1 MASPPAPQPVPS
13 WWLSLASR
21 LGRVAIICLIV
32 ENFLLL
38 LAPLAFLVGGLP
50 PNIGMTSASLLLVF
64 SDAGFLVSLADLFA
78 VIGFSIL
85 ASVFFLILVGLV
97 RSKRRVPYDT
107 LLLGG
112 AIACAIAVI
121 PVELYAHARAAG
133 TVASLDAVAATGG
146 LTAASALILL
156 VSLLYLFFALR
167 IEGTVKPLKFA
178 SLKWPVYGAVNVFGS
193 LAIAGFFQGLAAG
206 TPRTD
211 AFTIGLVVKM
221 TLVPVLGVLAYR
233 DLFDRFPNWARI
245 PVAGAPILP
254 APVAVAPRRV
264 FARRTPTPAT
274 VRPLPPPPS
283 PENTMQP
290 LPPPPR
296 D

>member
-1 MASPPAPQPVPS
+1 MASPPAPQPLPS

-21 LGRVAIICLIV
+21 LGRVAIVCLIV

-38 LAPLAFLVGGLP
+38 LAPLAFLTGLNP
-50 PNIGMTSASLLLVF
+50 GSFMTTGSLLSVF
-64 SDAGFLVSLADLFA
+64 SDAGFLLSLADLFA
-78 VIGFSIL
+78 VIGFTIL
-85 ASVFFLILVGLV
+85 APVFFLILFGLV

-112 AIACAIAVI
+112 AIACAIAVV

-156 VSLLYLFFALR
+156 VSLLYLFFSLR
-167 IEGTVKPLKFA
+167 VEGTVKPLKLA
-178 SLKWPVYGAVNVFGS
+178 CLKWPVYGAVNVFGS

-206 TPRTD
+206 TPRME

-245 PVAGAPILP
+245 PVAGAPILS
-254 APVAVAPRRV
+254 APVAAAPRRV
-264 FARRTPTPAT
+264 FARRTSTPAT

-283 PENTMQP
+283 PENEMKP
-290 LPPPPR
+290 LPPPPT

>member
-1 MASPPAPQPVPS
+1 MASPPAPQPVAS

-21 LGRVAIICLIV
+21 LGRVAIVCLIV

-38 LAPLAFLVGGLP
+38 LAPLAFLTGLNP
-50 PNIGMTSASLLLVF
+50 GSFMTTGSLLSVF
-64 SDAGFLVSLADLFA
+64 SDAGFLLSLADLFA
-78 VIGFSIL
+78 VIGFTIL
-85 ASVFFLILVGLV
+85 APAFFLILVGLV
-97 RSKRRVPYDT
+97 RSKRRVPYDS

-121 PVELYAHARAAG
+121 PVQLYAHARAAG

-156 VSLLYLFFALR
+156 VSLLYLFFSLR

-206 TPRTD
+206 SPNMD

-254 APVAVAPRRV
+254 AHVRAAPRRV
-264 FARRTPTPAT
+264 FPRRAAPTPA
-274 VRPLPPPPS
+274 RPLPPPPS
-283 PENTMQP
+283 PENEMRP
-290 LPPPPR
+290 LPPPPT

>member
-1 MASPPAPQPVPS
+1 MASPPALQAVPS

-21 LGRVAIICLIV
+21 LGRVAIVCLIV

-38 LAPLAFLVGGLP
+38 LAPLAFL
-50 PNIGMTSASLLLVF
+50 IGSSPGSFMTSASLLLVF

-156 VSLLYLFFALR
+156 VSLLYLFFSLR
-167 IEGTVKPLKFA
+167 VEGTLKPLKFA

-206 TPRTD
+206 NPRTD

-233 DLFDRFPNWARI
+233 DLFDRFPSWARI

-254 APVAVAPRRV
+254 APVRAAPRRV
-264 FARRTPTPAT
+264 FARRAHPVGA
-274 VRPLPPPPS
+274 RPLPPPPS
-283 PENTMQP
+283 PENEMKP
-290 LPPPPR
+290 LPPPPT

>member
-1 MASPPAPQPVPS
+1 MASPPAPQPLPS

-21 LGRVAIICLIV
+21 LGRVAIVCLIV

-38 LAPLAFLVGGLP
+38 LAPLAFLTGLNP
-50 PNIGMTSASLLLVF
+50 GSFMTTGSLLSVF
-64 SDAGFLVSLADLFA
+64 SDAGFLLSLADLFA
-78 VIGFSIL
+78 VIGFTIL
-85 ASVFFLILVGLV
+85 APVFFLILFGLV

-112 AIACAIAVI
+112 AIACAIAVV

-156 VSLLYLFFALR
+156 VSLLYLFFSLR
-167 IEGTVKPLKFA
+167 VEGTVKPLKLA
-178 SLKWPVYGAVNVFGS
+178 CLKWPVYGAVNVFGS

-206 TPRTD
+206 TPRME

-254 APVAVAPRRV
+254 APVAAAPRRV
-264 FARRTPTPAT
+264 FARRTSTPAT

-283 PENTMQP
+283 PENEMKP
-290 LPPPPR
+290 LPPPPT